1 MIMIIMI
8 MEEII
13 RSITTTKTMNKEII
27 NIDQMYNNQT
37 GQTDK
42 MDHTFIKTD
51 AKTSKIIKKGND

>member
-1 MIMIIMI
+1 MI

-13 RSITTTKTMNKEII
+13 KIITTTKATNKEMT

-42 MDHTFIKTD
+42 MDHTIIKTD